1 MAEKL
6 VENIRRF
13 CVEKGVSIMQME
25 SDLGF
30 STGLISRWSKTKTCP
45 SFDKIVDIM
54 AYLDITYDEL
64 MENTKSSNVRKQ
76 EMPVNNE
83 NEDEKVIV
91 QLEKGSISREIGWE
105 RAAEDMPF
113 EVKTEM
119 VFQNMLA
126 YDIHRLYY
134 AAYGKGWFLFSVQYS
149 EETVDALMAVYMLA
163 AAGMDMVKLDTSEE
177 GALRLLKIIDE
188 EIFNR
193 INQAQVEKMKENF
206 LDEDFQNRY
215 RSVS

>member
-25 SDLGF
+25 SALGF
-30 STGLISRWSKTKTCP
+30 SPGLISRWSKTKTCP

-83 NEDEKVIV
+83 NEDGKVIV
-91 QLEKGSISREIGWE
+91 QLEKGSISRDIGWE
-105 RAAEDMPF
+105 RAGEDMPF
-113 EVKTEM
+113 EVKTDM
-119 VFQNMLA
+119 VFQNMLD

-134 AAYGKGWFLFSVQYS
+134 AEYGKGWFLISVQYS
-149 EETVDALMAVYMLA
+149 EETADVLTAVYMLA
-163 AAGMDMVKLDTSEE
+163 AAGMDMVKLDDSEE
-177 GALRLLKIIDE
+177 GALRMLKIIDE

-193 INQAQVEKMKENF
+193 INQAQAEKMKENF
-206 LDEDFQNRY
+206 LNEDFPNRY